1 MSSWEATWCNLTNL
15 ATLREVARICLPIFP
30 HKSDE
35 LSANDDYSQLM
46 ITHIKYQ
53 KALVWYRIFRFK
65 WCFLKYVC
73 QWISVFDFS
82 VWQTVAYNSTPPSI
96 AVARSLYHWMGVDE
110 KAVGEIES
118 VWRWMRRCMRVYGG
132 NEKGG
137 KDLTFH
143 LFCPEIK
150 MLAGMYEILL
160 RIKIT
165 MTSTMMIAWVY
176 QSFLV
181 LIFGTKFLWHRFQNL
196 FLVIFS
202 APKKTTNSRDRDVI
216 LWRVW
221 RWIPVDE
228 RCQKVKVGCLCCKV
242 TFPFF

>member
-1 MSSWEATWCNLTNL
+1 MEFYNWFCCQYKNDSLVKGGYFVPWHLNSTWKLIQGAILHTTHLESESRKNRQGPRLTFQKQVGWGTWLRKSGRGEKCRRKMSSWEATWCNFTNL

-96 AVARSLYHWMGVDE
+96 AVTRSL
-110 KAVGEIES
+110 
-118 VWRWMRRCMRVYGG
+118 
-132 NEKGG
+132 
-137 KDLTFH
+137 
-143 LFCPEIK
+143 
-150 MLAGMYEILL
+150 
-160 RIKIT
+160 
-165 MTSTMMIAWVY
+165 
-176 QSFLV
+176 
-181 LIFGTKFLWHRFQNL
+181 
-196 FLVIFS
+196 
-202 APKKTTNSRDRDVI
+202 
-216 LWRVW
+216 
-221 RWIPVDE
+221 
-228 RCQKVKVGCLCCKV
+228 
-242 TFPFF
+242 